1 MSVGLLVITHERIA
15 SAIVDTAIHMLGAS
29 PLPVKVLT
37 AAGDCDPEA
46 LLAEARAGIEALD
59 CGDGVL
65 VFTDI
70 YGSTPSNVACSL
82 VDGRRVLAVS
92 GMNLP
97 MLVRV
102 MNYPQLPLTELAEK
116 AVSGGRDGVF
126 ACQSCREE

>member
-1 MSVGLLVITHERIA
+1 MTVGLLIVTHERIA
-15 SAIVDTAIHMLGAS
+15 AAIVDSAHLMLGS
-29 PLPVKVLT
+29 QPLSVRVLT
-37 AAGDCDPEA
+37 ASGDCDPDS
-46 LLAEARAGIEALD
+46 LRDQARACIESLD
-59 CGDGVL
+59 EGDGVL

-102 MNYPQLPLTELAEK
+102 MNYPRLDLQALAEK

-126 ACQSCREE
+126 VCQSPHGP